1 MAKQEAAQG
10 GVFKRILD
18 KVEIVGNKLPQPVTL
33 FAILIVVV
41 LLLSWIFSGITVL
54 RPGTGGETGVDP
66 DFIVVE
72 NLLTKDG
79 IQRIFTS
86 MVNVFA
92 TFPPLGLVLVVML
105 GIGVAEHTG
114 MIAVALRVFVSKVP
128 KYLITFSI
136 VVAGMVSSVAADAG
150 YVVLIPMGAAL
161 FMGMG
166 RHPLAGIAAAFAGVS
181 GGFGANFLPT
191 GLDPMIAAFTEP
203 AANIIDAAY
212 TVNPLSN
219 YYLMAASVPLV
230 GIAGTWV
237 TEKIV
242 VPRLGEYR
250 PEGGMISEETSND
263 VKPHERRALNWSL
276 LSILAVIVLV
286 AIAVIPAN
294 GLLRGEFDEVAGT
307 NSFRPFYDSLVPIM
321 FIIFFVGGLVYGI
334 LSKTIRTDKDVS
346 DMTAKSMS
354 TMGLYI
360 VIAFVAAQFVA
371 YFNWSNLGSILA
383 VKGSDGLQAIGFTG
397 IPLLVAFILIASLV
411 NLIMGSA
418 SAKWA
423 LLAPIFVPMLMLMGY
438 SPEVT
443 QAAYRIGDS
452 YSNILT
458 PLLPYFPLVIVFA
471 QKYDKTAGIGTLI
484 SMMLPYA
491 VAFMIARIPMFI
503 VWIWLGLPLGIEGPI
518 FYEQDRSGAQ
528 HHIEMPAH
536 SQDAVAENT
545 YQLPVPAKEDALT
558 EHSHP
563 IQARQ
568 EDALAENTPRVP
580 AGQDD

>member
-1 MAKQEAAQG
+1 MTETKKKDG
-10 GVFKRILD
+10 FFKRVLD

-33 FAILIVVV
+33 FAMLMGIV
-41 LLLSWIFSGITVL
+41 LLLSWIFGGVTVL
-54 RPGTGGETGVDP
+54 KPGTGGETGIAADYITVQ
-66 DFIVVE
+66 
-72 NLLTKDG
+72 NLLTKEG
-79 IQRIFTS
+79 LQRIFTS

-114 MIAVALRVFVSKVP
+114 MIAVALKVFVSKVP

-136 VVAGMVSSVAADAG
+136 VVAGMISSVAADAG
-150 YVVLIPMGAAL
+150 YVVLIPMGAAI

-203 AANIIDAAY
+203 AAQLIDPNY

-237 TEKIV
+237 TEKIL
-242 VPRLGEYR
+242 VPRLGLYQ
-250 PEGGMISEETSND
+250 PEEGLQMESQSNE
-263 VKPHERRALNWSL
+263 VLGQEKKALLWSL
-276 LSILAVIVLV
+276 LSVVGVLALV
-286 AIAVIPAN
+286 MLAIIPN
-294 GLLRGEFDEVAGT
+294 DGLLRGAIDPITGKA
-307 NSFRPFYDSLVPIM
+307 SFKPFYDSLVPIM
-321 FIIFFVGGLVYGI
+321 FIIFFVAGLVYGI
-334 LSKTIRTDKDVS
+334 KAKTIRNDKDVS
-346 DMTAKSMS
+346 NMTAKSMS

-371 YFNWSNLGSILA
+371 YFNWSNLGSVLA
-383 VKGSDGLQAIGFTG
+383 VKGSDGLNAIGFTG
-397 IPLLVAFILIASLV
+397 TPLLVAFIIIASLV
-411 NLIMGSA
+411 NLVMGSA

-438 SPEVT
+438 SPETT

-471 QKYDKTAGIGTLI
+471 QKYVKNVGIGTLI
-484 SMMLPYA
+484 SMMLPYSI
-491 VAFMIARIPMFI
+491 AFMLVRIPMF
-503 VWIWLGLPLGIEGPI
+503 VAWIWLKLPLGIEGPI
-518 FYEQDRSGAQ
+518 FYQ
-528 HHIEMPAH
+528 P
-536 SQDAVAENT
+536 
-545 YQLPVPAKEDALT
+545 
-558 EHSHP
+558 
-563 IQARQ
+563 
-568 EDALAENTPRVP
+568 
-580 AGQDD
+580 

>member
-1 MAKQEAAQG
+1 MTFMSETNNVKKN

-18 KVEIVGNKLPQPVTL
+18 KVEVVGNKLPQPVTL
-33 FAILIVVV
+33 FAILMVVV
-41 LLLSWIFSGITVL
+41 LLLSWMFGGVSVL
-54 RPGTGGETGVDP
+54 KPGTGGDTGNP
-66 DFIVVE
+66 EEFIIVQ
-72 NLLTKDG
+72 NLLTKEG
-79 IQRIFTS
+79 FQRIFTS

-114 MIAVALRVFVSKVP
+114 MIAVALKVFVSKVP

-136 VVAGMVSSVAADAG
+136 VVAGMISSVAADAG
-150 YVVLIPMGAAL
+150 YVVLIPMGAAI

-191 GLDPMIAAFTEP
+191 GLDPMIAGFTEP

-219 YYLMAASVPLV
+219 YYIMAASVPLV

-237 TEKIV
+237 TERIL
-242 VPRLGEYR
+242 VPRLGSFTPMGE
-250 PEGGMISEETSND
+250 MIAENNEVT
-263 VKPHERRALNWSL
+263 PRERKALKWSMLSVL
-276 LSILAVIVLV
+276 LILILV
-286 AIAVIPAN
+286 ALTIIPSN
-294 GLLRGEFDEVAGT
+294 GLLRGAINPDTG
-307 NSFRPFYDSLVPIM
+307 NPSLQPFYNSLVPIM
-321 FIIFFVGGLVYGI
+321 FIIFFVAGLVYGI
-334 LSKTIRTDKDVS
+334 VSKTIKTDKDVS

-371 YFNWSNLGSILA
+371 YFNWSNLGSVLA
-383 VKGSDGLQAIGFTG
+383 VKGSDGLNAIGFTG
-397 IPLLVAFILIASLV
+397 IPLLVAFIIIASLV
-411 NLIMGSA
+411 NLVMGSA

-491 VAFMIARIPMFI
+491 IAFMIARIPLFI

-518 FYEQDRSGAQ
+518 YYEPSADTAGV
-528 HHIEMPAH
+528 IEITMDEDSAIG
-536 SQDAVAENT
+536 SNT
-545 YQLPVPAKEDALT
+545 YIVEVISKE
-558 EHSHP
+558 
-563 IQARQ
+563 
-568 EDALAENTPRVP
+568 
-580 AGQDD
+580 

>member
-1 MAKQEAAQG
+1 MAKQESPQG

-41 LLLSWIFSGITVL
+41 LLLSWIFSGISVL
-54 RPGTGGETGVDP
+54 RPGTGGDTGVEAEY
-66 DFIVVE
+66 IVVE
-72 NLLTKDG
+72 NLLTKEG
-79 IQRIFTS
+79 LQRIFTS

-203 AANIIDAAY
+203 AANIINPDY

-230 GIAGTWV
+230 GVAGTWI

-242 VPRLGEYR
+242 VPHLGEYR
-250 PEGGMISEETSND
+250 PAEGMIFEEATND
-263 VKPHERRALNWSL
+263 VKPHERRALKWSL
-276 LSILAVIVLV
+276 ISILVVIALV

-294 GLLRGEFDEVAGT
+294 GLLRGDFDEVTGK

-334 LSKTIRTDKDVS
+334 VSKTIKTDKDVS

-397 IPLLVAFILIASLV
+397 IPLLVAFIIIASLV

-491 VAFMIARIPMFI
+491 IAFMVARIPMFI

-518 FYEQDRSGAQ
+518 YYGDDATAQ
-528 HHIEMPAH
+528 YQKHIVDELAAKDEALP
-536 SQDAVAENT
+536 DNT
-545 YQLPVPAKEDALT
+545 LLIESVE
-558 EHSHP
+558 
-563 IQARQ
+563 
-568 EDALAENTPRVP
+568 
-580 AGQDD
+580 

>member
-1 MAKQEAAQG
+1 MAKKDESKG

-18 KVEIVGNKLPQPVTL
+18 KVEIIGNKLPQPVTL
-33 FAILIVVV
+33 FAILMGVV

-54 RPGTGGETGVDP
+54 RPGTGPDTGVEAEY
-66 DFIVVE
+66 IMVE
-72 NLLTKDG
+72 NLLTKEG

-114 MIAVALRVFVSKVP
+114 MISVALRVFVSKVP

-150 YVVLIPMGAAL
+150 YVVLIPMGAAI
-161 FMGMG
+161 FIGMG

-203 AANIIDAAY
+203 AANIIDPAY

-230 GIAGTWV
+230 GLAGTYI

-250 PEGGMISEETSND
+250 PTGDLAEADATND
-263 VKPHERRALNWSL
+263 VKPHERKALKWSL
-276 LSILAVIVLV
+276 LSILIVIALV
-286 AIAVIPAN
+286 AVAVVPEN
-294 GLLRGEFDEVAGT
+294 GLLRGEYDEVTGSA
-307 NSFRPFYDSLVPIM
+307 SFRPFYDSLVPIM

-334 LSKTIRTDKDVS
+334 SSKTIKTDKDVY

-383 VKGSDGLQAIGFTG
+383 VKGSDGLEAIGFTG
-397 IPLLVAFILIASLV
+397 IPLLVAFIIIASFV

-491 VAFMIARIPMFI
+491 IAFMVARIPMFI
-503 VWIWLGLPLGIEGPI
+503 IWILLGIPLGIEGPI
-518 FYEQDRSGAQ
+518 YYPPEGHGQPEEVRLEETYISEEQLAD
-528 HHIEMPAH
+528 
-536 SQDAVAENT
+536 NT
-545 YQLPVPAKEDALT
+545 LYID
-558 EHSHP
+558 SF
-563 IQARQ
+563 
-568 EDALAENTPRVP
+568 
-580 AGQDD
+580 

>member
-1 MAKQEAAQG
+1 MAEQEAAQG

-18 KVEIVGNKLPQPVTL
+18 KVEIIGNKLPQPVTL

-41 LLLSWIFSGITVL
+41 LLLSWFFSGISVL
-54 RPGTGGETGVDP
+54 RPGTGGDSGVPADY
-66 DFIVVE
+66 IIVE
-72 NLLTKDG
+72 NLLTKEG

-136 VVAGMVSSVAADAG
+136 VVAGMISSVAADAG

-203 AANIIDAAY
+203 AANIINPDY

-219 YYLMAASVPLV
+219 WYLMAASVPLV

-250 PEGGMISEETSND
+250 PEGGMVFEEANNE
-263 VKPHERRALNWSL
+263 VKPAERRALNWSL
-276 LSILAVIVLV
+276 ISILAVIVLV
-286 AIAVIPAN
+286 AIAVVPAD
-294 GLLRGEFDEVAGT
+294 GLLRGGFDEVTGK

-334 LSKTIRTDKDVS
+334 VSKTIKSDKDVS

-383 VKGSDGLQAIGFTG
+383 VKGSDALEAIGFTG
-397 IPLLVAFILIASLV
+397 IPLLVSFIIIASLV

-503 VWIWLGLPLGIEGPI
+503 IWIWIGLPLGIEGPI
-518 FYEQDRSGAQ
+518 YYERDNVNQEGA
-528 HHIEMPAH
+528 HHIEVVDEKA
-536 SQDAVAENT
+536 AELADNT
-545 YQLPVPAKEDALT
+545 FYVKEQ
-558 EHSHP
+558 H
-563 IQARQ
+563 
-568 EDALAENTPRVP
+568 
-580 AGQDD
+580 

>member
-1 MAKQEAAQG
+1 MSETKKDG
-10 GVFKRILD
+10 FFKRVLD
-18 KVEIVGNKLPQPVTL
+18 KVEVIGNKLPQPVTL
-33 FAILIVVV
+33 FAILMGIV
-41 LLLSWIFSGITVL
+41 LILSWIFGGGIPWLIEGTSVL
-54 RPGTGGETGVDP
+54 KPGTGADTGVAAEY
-66 DFIVVE
+66 IKVK

-79 IQRIFTS
+79 LQQVFTN
-86 MVNVFA
+86 MVDVFA

-114 MIAVALRVFVSKVP
+114 MIAVALKVFVSKVP

-136 VVAGMVSSVAADAG
+136 VVAGMISSVAADAG
-150 YVVLIPMGAAL
+150 YVVLIPMGGAIFL
-161 FMGMG
+161 GMG

-203 AANIIDAAY
+203 AANLIDPAY

-219 YYLMAASVPLV
+219 WYLMAASVPLV

-237 TEKIV
+237 TEKIL
-242 VPRLGEYR
+242 VPRLGLYT
-250 PEGGMISEETSND
+250 PEEGLDLEEQTNDVTRTEKKALMWSMIS
-263 VKPHERRALNWSL
+263 VLALIGL
-276 LSILAVIVLV
+276 VVL
-286 AIAVIPAN
+286 AIAPEN
-294 GLLRGEFDEVAGT
+294 GLLRGDFDEVLGT
-307 NSFRPFYDSLVPIM
+307 NSFQPFYSSLVPIM
-321 FIIFFVGGLVYGI
+321 FIIFFVAGLVYGI
-334 LSKTIRTDKDVS
+334 VAKTIKTDKDVS

-371 YFNWSNLGSILA
+371 YFNWSNLGSVLA

-397 IPLLVAFILIASLV
+397 IPLLVGFILISSLV
-411 NLIMGSA
+411 NLVMGSA

-438 SPEVT
+438 SPETT

-471 QKYDKTAGIGTLI
+471 QKYVKNVGIGTLI

-491 VAFMIARIPMFI
+491 IAFMIVRIPMF
-503 VWIWLGLPLGIEGPI
+503 VAWIMLNLPLGIQGPI
-518 FYEQDRSGAQ
+518 YYN
-528 HHIEMPAH
+528 P
-536 SQDAVAENT
+536 
-545 YQLPVPAKEDALT
+545 
-558 EHSHP
+558 
-563 IQARQ
+563 
-568 EDALAENTPRVP
+568 
-580 AGQDD
+580 